1 MIQKSLFFRSG
12 LPCFVE
18 NATVSSLISLQ
29 IIPEKMVDNMTMD
42 YMSFI
47 TRLKNSH
54 KDGDESV
61 VTKSPPGNSSEQGSF
76 NASTKL
82 SPPREPREVSLYI
95 IACIGI
101 TMSMI
106 CLFITMT
113 SICYFR
119 RLRKFRRNQ
128 ILVHIVLQ

>member
-1 MIQKSLFFRSG
+1 
-12 LPCFVE
+12 
-18 NATVSSLISLQ
+18 
-29 IIPEKMVDNMTMD
+29 MVDNITNG

-54 KDGDESV
+54 KDGDENV

-76 NASTKL
+76 NTSTRP
-82 SPPREPREVSLYI
+82 SVPREPREISLYI
-95 IACIGI
+95 IAYIGI

-106 CLFITMT
+106 GLFITMT

-119 RLRKFRRNQ
+119 
-128 ILVHIVLQ
+128 